1 MPLGS
6 TAKGQRLFLVC
17 PPFSSRPFSPFPQL
31 TFVPCLFLVA
41 CADSYA
47 GMVGQSPVVD
57 DLLGRLSRQVRAETS
72 VEKELIKL
80 VGAMDMVMAAQEGPG
95 VMLDVTGGEKA
106 LVPVGEVGKKR
117 GRVSGEGEG
126 EEEEEEEEESEEE
139 EEEQEEDEEIDDGDS
154 SEDDQRI
161 EELLEDVE
169 EEGEGEEDEDDD
181 DDDDDEDEEDE

>member
-1 MPLGS
+1 
-6 TAKGQRLFLVC
+6 
-17 PPFSSRPFSPFPQL
+17 
-31 TFVPCLFLVA
+31 
-41 CADSYA
+41 
-47 GMVGQSPVVD
+47 MVGQSPVVD

-95 VMLDVTGGEKA
+95 VMLDVTGGEQA

-117 GRVSGEGEG
+117 GRVGGEDK
-126 EEEEEEEEESEEE
+126 EEEEEEEESEEEE

-154 SEDDQRI
+154 SEEDQRI

-169 EEGEGEEDEDDD
+169 EDGEGEEDEEEDDD
-181 DDDDDEDEEDE
+181 DDDDEEEDE